1 MTVFA
6 VWGGYY
12 SVDWTTRLE
21 YWTTG
26 WMFITVF
33 KMFIVESSRYRSPPV
48 TRFQGIKE
56 NLGYSSQYGARGPP
70 VTLLPVKRI
79 SRDNY
84 CSLCT

>member
-6 VWGGYY
+6 VWG
-12 SVDWTTRLE
+12 VTIQWTGILD
-21 YWTTG
+21 YWTD
-26 WMFITVF
+26 FITVF
-33 KMFIVESSRYRSPPV
+33 KMFIVELSRYRSPPV

-70 VTLLPVKRI
+70 VTLLPVKTI
-79 SRDNY
+79 SHVNNY

>member
-21 YWTTG
+21 YWTD
-26 WMFITVF
+26 FITVF

-70 VTLLPVKRI
+70 VTSLPVKRI
-79 SRDNY
+79 SHVNNY